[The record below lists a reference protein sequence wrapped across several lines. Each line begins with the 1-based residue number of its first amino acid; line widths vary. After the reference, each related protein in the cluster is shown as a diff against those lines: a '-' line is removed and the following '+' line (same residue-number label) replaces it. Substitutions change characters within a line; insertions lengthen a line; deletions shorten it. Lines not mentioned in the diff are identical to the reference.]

1 MKKHIQAELDSRFG
15 PHKTTIGGQALIEG
29 LMMIGPD
36 KKAMAVR
43 KPDGTI
49 LVEVMSKIQNTGIA
63 NLLFIRGSV
72 RLFRQLVS
80 GTKALL
86 RSAEF
91 VEDEPAKDEPAHD
104 NTAKIQALPRDQDD
118 ADPTGVAD
126 TEAAAQM
133 GDLAAAQQAKQDRSW
148 RARIDR
154 FMENHT
160 ELMLY
165 ASAIIGIL
173 FSVGLF
179 ILLPNFIAGFIRQ
192 LTPLRNIGGR
202 GGIILINLIE
212 GVIRISLFVG
222 YLKLAS
228 QMKDIRRVWMYHGA
242 EHKTIAC
249 YEAGQ
254 ELTVENCKSYSR
266 FHPRCGTAFMFIVIL
281 VSIIIFSLVG
291 WWGRWI
297 NLLIRFALVPIV
309 AGIAYEIIRLAGRFD
324 NRLTRLVSAPGL
336 WLQRLTTAEPDGGML
351 EVAIAAMNAVLP
363 QQTDSDRW

>member
-1 MKKHIQAELDSRFG
+1 MKKHIQAESVQPSG

-91 VEDEPAKDEPAHD
+91 VEDEPADDEPAKAGSTID
-104 NTAKIQALPRDQDD
+104 ETASG
-118 ADPTGVAD
+118 DPI
-126 TEAAAQM
+126 EAQPAR
-133 GDLAAAQQAKQDRSW
+133 LDRSL

-154 FMENHT
+154 FFENHT

-165 ASAIIGIL
+165 ASAILGIL

-192 LTPLRNIGGR
+192 LTPLKNVDGR

-222 YLKLAS
+222 YLTLAS
-228 QMKDIRRVWMYHGA
+228 RMKDIRRVWMYHGA

-249 YEAGQ
+249 YEAGR
-254 ELTVENCKSYSR
+254 ELTVENCKQYSR

-281 VSIIIFSLVG
+281 VSIIVFSLVG

-363 QQTDSDRW
+363 QKTDSDRW